1 MNVDVQSRTG
11 TTLVRAAQA
20 GDPQAR
26 EALVAAWF
34 PLVYNVAGRALNG
47 HADVDDIAQ
56 ETMIRALDGLEGLR
70 DPGAFRSWL
79 VAITMNQV
87 RSRSTVQQQAA
98 VGGLDETWEVADPR
112 ADFTDLTIL
121 RLGLSGQRREVAEAT
136 RWLDPD
142 DQELLALWWLEA
154 SGELT
159 RAELAEALDLTP
171 QHTAVRVQR
180 MKKQLEAGRVV
191 VRALTAYPQCPDL
204 AEVTTGWDGTPN
216 SVWRKRIAR
225 HIRSCVSCDGLGRDL
240 FPAEGLLAGLAL
252 VPVPMDA
259 PSGLA
264 FQAAGAT
271 AGGSAGGS
279 SGGAGGGAAG
289 GPSGAPGDG
298 GATSGAATSGGSGGA
313 SGGTAPAGS
322 GTPPTGSGTPPT
334 EPSGGAGGWT
344 APARRKT
351 VLAGGTAAVLAAATL
366 AMVWPQPTQPAAPAP
381 EPAAPSTAPD
391 APVPQ
396 AAAPAVP
403 TPEAEPP
410 APSPTVTVTAPAP
423 VEAPPAPSSPAATP
437 TATPVTSRPS
447 TTPPSLERQLVD
459 LVNAERSRRGCG
471 PLRIDPKLHTAAQ
484 KHSEDMVARN
494 FFDHASPDGTRADA
508 RLNAAGYRWSQWGEN
523 LDRGP
528 SAPAVVF
535 SRWMDGGIHQSNM
548 LDCAYKDVGIGVATG
563 PAGLYWTQD
572 LGAPLG

>member
-1 MNVDVQSRTG
+1 MNVDAQSRTG
-11 TTLVRAAQA
+11 TTLVLAAQA

-70 DPGAFRSWL
+70 DPEAFRSWL

-87 RSRSTVQQQAA
+87 RRRSTGQQQAA
-98 VGGLDETWEVADPR
+98 VGGLDESWELADPR

-136 RWLDPD
+136 RWLDAD
-142 DQELLALWWLEA
+142 DRELLALWWLEA
-154 SGELT
+154 GGELT

-171 QHTAVRVQR
+171 QHAAVRVQR

-191 VRALTAYPQCPDL
+191 VRALTAYPRCPDL
-204 AEVTTGWDGTPN
+204 AELTTGWDGTPD

-225 HIRSCVSCDGLGRDL
+225 HIRGCAACDGLGRDL

-259 PSGLA
+259 PGGLA
-264 FQAAGAT
+264 FQAAGAAVGGSPGA
-271 AGGSAGGS
+271 AGGSGGTS
-279 SGGAGGGAAG
+279 GASGAATGAPPADPAGGAGGRAG
-289 GPSGAPGDG
+289 L
-298 GATSGAATSGGSGGA
+298 
-313 SGGTAPAGS
+313 
-322 GTPPTGSGTPPT
+322 
-334 EPSGGAGGWT
+334 
-344 APARRKT
+344 ARRKT

-366 AMVWPQPTQPAAPAP
+366 AMVWPQQTGPGGPAP
-381 EPAAPSTAPD
+381 EPAAPATAPD
-391 APVPQ
+391 APAPTPEST
-396 AAAPAVP
+396 AAP
-403 TPEAEPP
+403 TPEAAQPP
-410 APSPTVTVTAPAP
+410 APTPSATPPAAAVPAPAVTPTTSPSSARPSTAPA
-423 VEAPPAPSSPAATP
+423 AA
-437 TATPVTSRPS
+437 AN
-447 TTPPSLERQLVD
+447 LERQLVD
-459 LVNAERSRRGCG
+459 LVNAERARRGCA
-471 PLRIDPKLHTAAQ
+471 PLRIDPKLRAAAQ
-484 KHSEDMVARN
+484 RHSDDMAARGY
-494 FFDHASPDGTRADA
+494 FDHAAPDGGQADA
-508 RLNAAGYRWSQWGEN
+508 RLTAVGYRWSQWGEN

-548 LDCAYKDVGIGVATG
+548 LDCAFKDVGVGVATG
-563 PAGLYWTQD
+563 PGGLYWTQD
-572 LGAPLG
+572 LGTPLG

>member
-1 MNVDVQSRTG
+1 MNVDVQSRAG

-20 GDPQAR
+20 GDAQAR

-87 RSRSTVQQQAA
+87 RSRSTGQQQAA
-98 VGGLDETWEVADPR
+98 VGGLDESWELADPR

-142 DQELLALWWLEA
+142 DKELLSLWWLEA

-191 VRALTAYPQCPDL
+191 VRALTAYPRCPEL
-204 AEVTTGWDGTPN
+204 AEVMTGWDGTPN

-225 HIRSCVSCDGLGRDL
+225 HIRGCQACDGLGRDL

-264 FQAAGAT
+264 FHAAGAT
-271 AGGSAGGS
+271 VGTPGAG
-279 SGGAGGGAAG
+279 SGGVPGDGGAAG
-289 GPSGAPGDG
+289 GSTGAGTGGTPPSGA
-298 GATSGAATSGGSGGA
+298 GA
-313 SGGTAPAGS
+313 
-322 GTPPTGSGTPPT
+322 PPTD
-334 EPSGGAGGWT
+334 PSGGPGGWT
-344 APARRKT
+344 DLARRKS
-351 VLAGGTAAVLAAATL
+351 VLAGGTAVVLAAATL
-366 AMVWPQPTQPAAPAP
+366 AMVWPQPTQPTAPAP
-381 EPAAPSTAPD
+381 EPTTPASAPD
-391 APVPQ
+391 APVPP
-396 AAAPAVP
+396 AATAVTP
-403 TPEAEPP
+403 TAE
-410 APSPTVTVTAPAP
+410 T
-423 VEAPPAPSSPAATP
+423 APPAPVTLAPVEVPPVPSSPAVVTP
-437 TATPVTSRPS
+437 TATPSSARP
-447 TTPPSLERQLVD
+447 TPTPPNLERQLVD
-459 LVNAERSRRGCG
+459 LVNAERGRRGCG
-471 PLRIDPKLHTAAQ
+471 PLRIDPKLHAAAQ

-494 FFDHASPDGTRADA
+494 FFDHLAPDGTRADA

-548 LDCAYKDVGIGVATG
+548 LDCAFKDVGIGVATG

-572 LGAPLG
+572 LGTPLG

>member
-87 RSRSTVQQQAA
+87 RSRSTGQQQAA
-98 VGGLDETWEVADPR
+98 VGGLDETWEMADPR

-191 VRALTAYPQCPDL
+191 VRALTAYPACPGL
-204 AEVTTGWDGTPN
+204 GEVTTGWDGTPN

-225 HIRSCVSCDGLGRDL
+225 HVRSCVSCDGLGRDL

-252 VPVPMDA
+252 VPVPMDS
-259 PSGLA
+259 PSALA

-271 AGGSAGGS
+271 ADGS
-279 SGGAGGGAAG
+279 
-289 GPSGAPGDG
+289 
-298 GATSGAATSGGSGGA
+298 SGAATSGGSGGGA
-313 SGGTAPAGS
+313 SGGT
-322 GTPPTGSGTPPT
+322 PPTDP
-334 EPSGGAGGWT
+334 AGGW
-344 APARRKT
+344 ALRKT

-366 AMVWPQPTQPAAPAP
+366 AMVWPQLTQPAGPAP
-381 EPAAPSTAPD
+381 EPTTPATALDATLPQSAAPT
-391 APVPQ
+391 
-396 AAAPAVP
+396 PA
-403 TPEAEPP
+403 AEPP
-410 APSPTVTVTAPAP
+410 APSPTATT
-423 VEAPPAPSSPAATP
+423 PPAPSSPAATP
-437 TATPVTSRPS
+437 TATPSSSRPS
-447 TTPPSLERQLVD
+447 TAPPSLERQLVD
-459 LVNAERSRRGCG
+459 LVNAERARRGCG

-494 FFDHASPDGTRADA
+494 FFDHLTPDGTRADA
-508 RLNAAGYRWSQWGEN
+508 RLNAVGYRWSQWGEN

-528 SAPAVVF
+528 SAPSTVF

-548 LDCAYKDVGIGVATG
+548 LDCAFKDVGIGVATG

>member
-11 TTLVRAAQA
+11 TTLVLAAQA

-26 EALVAAWF
+26 EALVAAWL

-47 HADVDDIAQ
+47 HADVDDVAQ
-56 ETMIRALDGLEGLR
+56 ETMIRALDGLDGLR
-70 DPGAFRSWL
+70 DPEAFRSWL

-87 RSRSTVQQQAA
+87 RRRSTGQQQAA
-98 VGGLDETWEVADPR
+98 VGGLDETWELADPR

-159 RAELAEALDLTP
+159 RAELAAALDLTP

-191 VRALTAYPQCPDL
+191 VRALTAYPRCPEL
-204 AEVTTGWDGTPN
+204 AELTGGWDGAPD

-225 HIRSCVSCDGLGRDL
+225 HIRACAACDGLGRDL

-252 VPVPMDA
+252 VPVPMDSPA
-259 PSGLA
+259 GLA
-264 FQAAGAT
+264 LQAA
-271 AGGSAGGS
+271 SAAS
-279 SGGAGGGAAG
+279 AA
-289 GPSGAPGDG
+289 SAAP
-298 GATSGAATSGGSGGA
+298 
-313 SGGTAPAGS
+313 PAGS
-322 GTPPTGSGTPPT
+322 GGTGSGATAPGGSGAPPAD
-334 EPSGGAGGWT
+334 PAGGHGGW
-344 APARRKT
+344 AEFARRKT

-366 AMVWPQPTQPAAPAP
+366 AMVWPHHPQPGETVP
-381 EPAAPSTAPD
+381 EPTTP
-391 APVPQ
+391 
-396 AAAPAVP
+396 AAAPDTPSTVSIPAPPEPRPETPSAV
-403 TPEAEPP
+403 
-410 APSPTVTVTAPAP
+410 PSPTVTAAAEPAP
-423 VEAPPAPSSPAATP
+423 VEPPVPSTPPATVTPSSSRSATP
-437 TATPVTSRPS
+437 
-447 TTPPSLERQLVD
+447 PPSPERQLVD
-459 LVNAERSRRGCG
+459 LVNAERARIGCG
-471 PLRIDPKLHTAAQ
+471 PLRIDPKLHAAAQ
-484 KHSEDMVARN
+484 KHSEDMVART
-494 FFDHASPDGTRADA
+494 FFDHVSPDGTRADS
-508 RLNAAGYRWSQWGEN
+508 RLGAAGYRWSQWGEN

-548 LDCAYKDVGIGVATG
+548 LDCAFKDVGIGVAGG

>member
-1 MNVDVQSRTG
+1 MNVDVQSGTG
-11 TTLVRAAQA
+11 TTLVLAAQA

-70 DPGAFRSWL
+70 DPKAFRSWL

-87 RSRSTVQQQAA
+87 RSRSTGQQQAA
-98 VGGLDETWEVADPR
+98 VGGLDESWELADPR

-142 DQELLALWWLEA
+142 DRELLALWWLEA
-154 SGELT
+154 GGELT

-171 QHTAVRVQR
+171 QHAAVRVQR

-191 VRALTAYPQCPDL
+191 VRALTAYPRCPDL
-204 AEVTTGWDGTPN
+204 TELTAGWDGTPN

-225 HIRSCVSCDGLGRDL
+225 HIRDCAACDGLGRDL

-259 PSGLA
+259 PSGPAL
-264 FQAAGAT
+264 QAAGAT
-271 AGGSAGGS
+271 VGGSPGSADAAGAAGGAPPAGPPADPVGGSAG
-279 SGGAGGGAAG
+279 
-289 GPSGAPGDG
+289 
-298 GATSGAATSGGSGGA
+298 
-313 SGGTAPAGS
+313 PAGY
-322 GTPPTGSGTPPT
+322 
-334 EPSGGAGGWT
+334 
-344 APARRKT
+344 ARRKT

-366 AMVWPQPTQPAAPAP
+366 AMVWPQHTGPGDPAPDPTTRATALDAPAPTAAAPVVPTTEDRPTVPSPGASPPAAAAPAP
-381 EPAAPSTAPD
+381 AETPAAATGPTPSPTASPSSARPSTAPTGS
-391 APVPQ
+391 
-396 AAAPAVP
+396 AAP
-403 TPEAEPP
+403 
-410 APSPTVTVTAPAP
+410 
-423 VEAPPAPSSPAATP
+423 
-437 TATPVTSRPS
+437 
-447 TTPPSLERQLVD
+447 ERQLVE
-459 LVNAERSRRGCG
+459 LVNAERARRGCAA
-471 PLRIDPKLHTAAQ
+471 LRIDPKLHAAAQ
-484 KHSEDMVARN
+484 KHSDDMVARN
-494 FFDHASPDGTRADA
+494 YFDHAAPDGSRADA
-508 RLNAAGYRWSQWGEN
+508 RLTAVGYRWSQWGEN

-548 LDCAYKDVGIGVATG
+548 LDCAFKDVGIGVATG
-563 PAGLYWTQD
+563 PGGLYWTQD
-572 LGAPLG
+572 LGTPLG